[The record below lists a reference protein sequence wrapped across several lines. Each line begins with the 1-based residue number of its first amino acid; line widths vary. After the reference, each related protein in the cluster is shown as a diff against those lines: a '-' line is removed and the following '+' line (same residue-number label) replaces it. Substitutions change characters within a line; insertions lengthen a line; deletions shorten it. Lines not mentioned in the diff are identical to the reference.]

1 MCLLF
6 LPHDHILS
14 CAQLGGTLQM
24 LLLVQGLPAL
34 HVSLAKPTHHH
45 LRWHQ
50 LNGGQESLR
59 ASSHLL
65 CYEYAMYALPVGFR
79 VQTLGFAPP
88 AGVHSPYAVLDK
100 LVPGY
105 YHRRTEAGEVCNST
119 CCNNTATEHAM
130 AERLVVDDL
139 VHWARA
145 YKACPPCILWF

>member
-1 MCLLF
+1 M
-6 LPHDHILS
+6 
-14 CAQLGGTLQM
+14 
-24 LLLVQGLPAL
+24 
-34 HVSLAKPTHHH
+34 
-45 LRWHQ
+45 
-50 LNGGQESLR
+50 
-59 ASSHLL
+59 
-65 CYEYAMYALPVGFR
+65 
-79 VQTLGFAPP
+79 P

-145 YKACPPCILWF
+145 YQAHPQRAHALCMSGVRESSFLFSCYLSCPVSTCSCH